1 MVNMLL
7 KNTVTG
13 GHAKVLGMK
22 HSKEGFWH
30 EEQQGS
36 NSIYTK
42 AELLS
47 SDNLPLWKHHVIVS
61 TQS

>member
-13 GHAKVLGMK
+13 HQSKVPGKK

-30 EEQQGS
+30 EEPQGS
-36 NSIYTK
+36 NSIHTK

-47 SDNLPLWKHHVIVS
+47 SDNLPLSKHHVIVL

>member
-13 GHAKVLGMK
+13 VQAKVLDMK

-30 EEQQGS
+30 EEQQGQD
-36 NSIYTK
+36 YTK
-42 AELLS
+42 YNVCIESAQKWACNYLIRGFNSL
-47 SDNLPLWKHHVIVS
+47 
-61 TQS
+61 